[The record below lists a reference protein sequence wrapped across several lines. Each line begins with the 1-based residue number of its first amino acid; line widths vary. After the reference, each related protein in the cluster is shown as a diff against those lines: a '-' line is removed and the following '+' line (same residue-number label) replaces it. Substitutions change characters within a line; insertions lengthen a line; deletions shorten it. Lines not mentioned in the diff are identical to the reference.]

1 MLTEKDIRPVPKY
14 ILKKIEQE
22 DAHRFPVPEKQVRF
36 YAYLAIW
43 KKELVKVTV
52 AVRHA
57 QRAPPFAKGPQS
69 PCTGKDIMRK
79 IMFLTIK
86 TCIFLINSYNRASE
100 PDLKSGLLTENQV
113 ILSIRILNTY

>member
-14 ILKKIEQE
+14 ILKKIERE
-22 DAHRFPVPEKQVRF
+22 DAHRFPFPEKQVRF

-57 QRAPPFAKGPQS
+57 QRAPPVREGTAITVHGKRYEQAK
-69 PCTGKDIMRK
+69 
-79 IMFLTIK
+79 
-86 TCIFLINSYNRASE
+86 
-100 PDLKSGLLTENQV
+100 
-113 ILSIRILNTY
+113 

>member
-14 ILKKIEQE
+14 ILKKIERE

-57 QRAPPFAKGPQS
+57 QRAPPRSRRDRNHRAREKIR
-69 PCTGKDIMRK
+69 TGEIETDFGDRRVQRPI
-79 IMFLTIK
+79 
-86 TCIFLINSYNRASE
+86 C
-100 PDLKSGLLTENQV
+100 
-113 ILSIRILNTY
+113 

>member
-1 MLTEKDIRPVPKY
+1 MTEKDIRPVPKY
-14 ILKKIEQE
+14 ILKKIERE

-57 QRAPPFAKGPQS
+57 QRAPPPFAKGPQS
-69 PCTGKDIMRK
+69 PCTGKD
-79 IMFLTIK
+79 T
-86 TCIFLINSYNRASE
+86 NRRNRNEFQGQESTAPYLLE
-100 PDLKSGLLTENQV
+100 DLHKQIGGR
-113 ILSIRILNTY
+113 SI

>member
-1 MLTEKDIRPVPKY
+1 MTEKDIRPVPKY
-14 ILKKIEQE
+14 ILKKIERE

-57 QRAPPFAKGPQS
+57 QRAPPPPRSRRDRNHRA
-69 PCTGKDIMRK
+69 REK
-79 IMFLTIK
+79 IRDGGIEADF
-86 TCIFLINSYNRASE
+86 Y
-100 PDLKSGLLTENQV
+100 
-113 ILSIRILNTY
+113 